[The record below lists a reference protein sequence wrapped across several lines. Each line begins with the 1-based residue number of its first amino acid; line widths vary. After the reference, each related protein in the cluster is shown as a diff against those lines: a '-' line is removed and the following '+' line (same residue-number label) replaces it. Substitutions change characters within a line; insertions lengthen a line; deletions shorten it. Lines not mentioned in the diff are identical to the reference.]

1 MRATATEGK
10 SGPFGGTTWCT
21 TWYTTRAASAA
32 ARKSRLSSPAALA
45 LVACGIVAVPAPAA
59 ALDLSRLQSA
69 CTTAAAAPSPA
80 RAAALADLA
89 IGEWTKFG
97 QGKVKESTDEM
108 FVMDSSEPP
117 LLSWDKVFQ
126 YWAATRN
133 EPVLRFP
140 YGVSL
145 DAGGKPNGTTKA
157 SYVEEVDA
165 VRKAFAADPE
175 RQARITSALRRSG
188 ISAVPW
194 SAVFISTMFKLGGY
208 ASAEFEGAAS
218 HSIYMRSAMRAFDA
232 SRAAYGQLPCDP
244 AWVKPRVGDL
254 VCFSRTAPMK
264 TWVNVLERY
273 DASRGGDGFAFES
286 HCDLVVHVSPGQT
299 TIDTVGGNLG
309 DSVKKTERPTERGL
323 LRAPAK
329 EAAPGTGW
337 LMVLVLTR

>member
-1 MRATATEGK
+1 MKANATNGK
-10 SGPFGGTTWCT
+10 SNSGCT
-21 TWYTTRAASAA
+21 TARKPRSRAA
-32 ARKSRLSSPAALA
+32 AALA
-45 LVACGIVAVPAPAA
+45 LAACGIAAVPAPAA
-59 ALDLSRLQSA
+59 ALDLGRLQSA
-69 CTTAAAAPSPA
+69 CTAAAAAPAPA

-97 QGKVKESTDEM
+97 QGKITEASDDK
-108 FVMDSSEPP
+108 FVMDSSEAP

-126 YWAATRN
+126 YWVATRN

-157 SYVEEVDA
+157 SYVDEVDA
-165 VRKAFAADPE
+165 VRKAFAADPQ

-194 SAVFISTMFKLGGY
+194 SAVFISTMLKLGGY
-208 ASAEFEGAAS
+208 PSAEFEGSAS
-218 HSIYMRSAMRAFDA
+218 HSIYMRSAMRAFADG
-232 SRAAYGQLPCDP
+232 RAGYGQLPCDP

-264 TWVNVLERY
+264 SWADVLGRW
-273 DASRGGDGFAFES
+273 DATGGGDGFAFES
-286 HCDLVVHVSPGQT
+286 HCDLVVHVSPT

-309 DSVKKTERPTERGL
+309 DSVKKTERPTASGL
-323 LRAPAK
+323 LRTPAK